1 LLDTEHEVF
10 ERSGSTLLR
19 AGDLV
24 YGRAVAYEGVTLIV
38 GMGEIAL
45 PPHHKLAVIKI
56 RTRLRKEI
64 GALAPAIIKAVDDQL
79 RTLYLGLRE
88 REMNPA
94 PPILTNSDGEA
105 LEFHTITCDLESAEA
120 AFTALSSL
128 ATGTSRRELLAGA
141 QIDDAGRLTEVEIPW
156 LSRKKPTR
164 GMGERTVLGRIVLD
178 GTRLEAEVNSAGRSR
193 RLLRSLRKRLGSSM
207 RNLTV
212 AIKPLD
218 EARAEFEKNRDTP
231 EQRKR
236 QEEDAALRNRPE
248 VLEAMREFR
257 ERRWEAW
264 IDEEIPAL
272 DGLTPREAVRDA
284 DGREKVEALL
294 MQFERYDER
303 GEDGDA
309 YDFDRLRRM
318 LGLEVV

>member
-1 LLDTEHEVF
+1 
-10 ERSGSTLLR
+10 
-19 AGDLV
+19 
-24 YGRAVAYEGVTLIV
+24 
-38 GMGEIAL
+38 
-45 PPHHKLAVIKI
+45 
-56 RTRLRKEI
+56 
-64 GALAPAIIKAVDDQL
+64 
-79 RTLYLGLRE
+79 
-88 REMNPA
+88 
-94 PPILTNSDGEA
+94 
-105 LEFHTITCDLESAEA
+105 
-120 AFTALSSL
+120 
-128 ATGTSRRELLAGA
+128 
-141 QIDDAGRLTEVEIPW
+141 
-156 LSRKKPTR
+156 
-164 GMGERTVLGRIVLD
+164 
-178 GTRLEAEVNSAGRSR
+178 
-193 RLLRSLRKRLGSSM
+193 M

-218 EARAEFEKNRDTP
+218 EARADVERIGDTP

-236 QEEDAALRNRPE
+236 QEEEAALRNRPE

-294 MQFERYDER
+294 TQFERYEER

-318 LGLEVV
+318 LGLEYEA